1 MPLELKR
8 QKDGI
13 RIRPYFYGRFEVD
26 GKNCCVKLCPIEGKP
41 HPSLS
46 LTEAGNAKFEKS
58 RKKALGILAVKTAE
72 AREKRDA
79 QHWVKRLHEMQT
91 GEAIK
96 TFPVANLAEAW
107 TPKKKTSEELHP
119 RYVADVHATLRR
131 FTEFMQ
137 AKHPNMKDAGQVTPA
152 AAGEFMAA
160 EEARGKDGK
169 KVSAK
174 ARNDSLKRMRKV
186 FRDLLKQGIIARNP
200 FDWIELHEENHVH
213 RRRLTPEEVAK
224 VLKAAEDDDFTR
236 PLFVCALS
244 TAMRRGDCCCLKWS
258 DVFIDGKDTMGNPA
272 PPHVIVKT
280 SKTGETVTAPV
291 DERLKVELFRA
302 RAQADGEGYV
312 WPEASEMLKSN
323 PDGVTWRVQQ
333 AFIRAGLGD
342 EARHADRA
350 RGVRRASVVDFHSL
364 RTTWITDKLAAG
376 VPIEAVKLTSGH
388 RTTKIVTEHYFK
400 PGVKQHLDALNGG
413 SAAEHA
419 SEEERL
425 RKELAG
431 RKERDELLRRI
442 IGRMTP
448 NTLKKDKA
456 RALAILEGKGN

>member
-46 LTEAGNAKFEKS
+46 LTEAGNAKFEKA

-79 QHWVKRLHEMQT
+79 QHWVKRLHELQT
-91 GEAIK
+91 GEAMK
-96 TFPVANLAEAW
+96 GFAVADLVQAW
-107 TPKKKTSEELHP
+107 ERMPKKKTGEELHP
-119 RYVADVHATLRR
+119 RYVTDYKATLRR
-131 FTEFMQ
+131 FIEFMQ
-137 AKHPNMKDAGQVTPA
+137 EKHPAMKDAAQVTRA

-160 EEARGKDGK
+160 EETRGEDGR

-174 ARNDSLKRMRKV
+174 ARNDSLKRLRAV
-186 FRDLLKQGIIARNP
+186 FRSLLNEDCVTRNP
-200 FDWIELHEENHVH
+200 FDGIPLHTENHVH
-213 RRRLTPEEVAK
+213 RRPLTPEEIAK
-224 VLKAAEDDDFTR
+224 VLKAVEDDDFTR

-244 TAMRRGDCCCLKWS
+244 TAMRRGDCCCLKWA
-258 DVFIDGKDTMGNPA
+258 DVHLDGKDAAAGPVPNHIT
-272 PPHVIVKT
+272 VRT

-291 DERLKVELFRA
+291 DERLKAELLRA
-302 RAQADGEGYV
+302 KAKADGKSPFV
-312 WPEASEMLKSN
+312 WPKQAAMQAEN
-323 PDGVTWRVQQ
+323 QQGVTYRIQQ
-333 AFIRAGLGD
+333 AFDRAGLGD
-342 EARHADRA
+342 EARHAERA
-350 RGVRRASVVDFHSL
+350 RGIRRASVVDFHSL

-376 VPIEAVKLTSGH
+376 VPIEAVKRTSGH
-388 RTTKIVTEHYFK
+388 RTTDVVTEHYFK
-400 PGVKQHLDALNGG
+400 PDVKQHLDALNGG
-413 SAAEHA
+413 NHV
-419 SEEERL
+419 
-425 RKELAG
+425 AG
-431 RKERDELLRRI
+431 TDRDEQLRRI

-456 RALAILEGKGN
+456 WLLAILEGKAEA